1 MEFLFRSNEPEP
13 SPIIKNKKA
22 APSTKK
28 LGKKSNTARILAS
41 LASEEEGNS
50 ETTTEDDE
58 DDDIFVTEPRKRRP
72 ARGAA
77 AAKIPVVDYSDSESQ
92 DDPAEMSQNS
102 SYMVAEP
109 SIRDLINMGMGS
121 KGKLNKVCLFF
132 SYAEHLHYRPP

>member
-1 MEFLFRSNEPEP
+1 MQLLFRSNEPEP

-77 AAKIPVVDYSDSESQ
+77 AAKNPVVDYSDSETQ

-121 KGKLNKVCLFF
+121 KGKLNKVWFF
-132 SYAEHLHYRPP
+132 FIIIIDLLTL